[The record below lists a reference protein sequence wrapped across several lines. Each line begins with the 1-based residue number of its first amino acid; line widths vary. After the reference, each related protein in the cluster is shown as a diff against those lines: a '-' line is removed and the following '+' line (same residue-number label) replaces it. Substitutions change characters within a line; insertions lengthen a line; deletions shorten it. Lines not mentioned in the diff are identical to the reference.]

1 MSATFVCEARSSG
14 NTAVTICWFKVALN
28 SSTQIAIDSTD
39 SRLFT
44 IQQQNK
50 KVLSTFTL
58 NNVSVSDA
66 TTYLCNAK
74 TDTETITSSANLT
87 IVTSMSPHSISA
99 TTSIELISTTTL
111 IGLFDSESFNTV
123 ITLEATS
130 TFVAV
135 SSTQS
140 NSYSRAYADSSIL
153 SSTPSIKDTQTVS
166 STHTPGSSLVPTSTV
181 HSLISDTQNI
191 RPTITQSSTSSAVEI
206 PNVSASQVISTD
218 VLTMSTQG
226 FELPSAQPSISP
238 TLTVHSLISDTQDIR
253 TTITQSSTSSAVEI
267 PNVSA
272 SQTMIYSQS
281 LSTDVLTT
289 STRISTQTS
298 QLSNALISSVFS
310 TPLLTKSTQSIA
322 TMAMSQS
329 FSLVSPTSTPL
340 MMQPVLTS
348 NGKYSI
354 TTIPTLYTTLSST
367 HLFSSGMPAT
377 TTHITQEHSITTNVP
392 TSTITVVPGTVS
404 STIAY
409 Q

>member
-1 MSATFVCEARSSG
+1 MSATFVCEAMSTG
-14 NTAVTICWFKVALN
+14 NTVVTICWFKVALN

-39 SRLFT
+39 SRLST
-44 IQQQNK
+44 IEQQNNA
-50 KVLSTFTL
+50 VLSTFTL

-87 IVTSMSPHSISA
+87 IVTSMTPHSISA

-111 IGLFDSESFNTV
+111 IGLFDSGSFSTV

-153 SSTPSIKDTQTVS
+153 SSTSSIKDTQTVS

-218 VLTMSTQG
+218 VITMSTQG

-238 TLTVHSLISDTQDIR
+238 TPTVHSLISDTQDIR
-253 TTITQSSTSSAVEI
+253 MTITQSSTSPAVEI

-272 SQTMIYSQS
+272 SQVI
-281 LSTDVLTT
+281 STDVLTT
-289 STRISTQTS
+289 STQISTQTS